1 MCSILLITV
10 DIQYHSITHNPTI
23 NFILIFIYYTYVPST
38 KFIVSVVSE
47 VTKKDWRRW
56 IRETGLV
63 HRTATS
69 LPFVPAFVRS
79 TIIRRKFF
87 VQQIVWF
94 PFPSFCW
101 LSSLSLLS
109 LKIPWTKKKKKKDWK
124 RKRMM
129 SVHPIG
135 EQWTHIASTPFPLSL
150 SRRRR
155 RIVRVEGHAWVC
167 TRSAWVRGVH
177 TRLGSSTCKCQW
189 RLKIGRLSETRNL
202 SLSSGVHTRL
212 LKVRMVSTTKN
223 SFVRWPWH
231 PTTRSDEIT
240 LRRMMYDLMVWRQ
253 GVLLLS
259 LWYCVNEDVREEC
272 KCN

>member
-1 MCSILLITV
+1 
-10 DIQYHSITHNPTI
+10 
-23 NFILIFIYYTYVPST
+23 
-38 KFIVSVVSE
+38 
-47 VTKKDWRRW
+47 
-56 IRETGLV
+56 
-63 HRTATS
+63 
-69 LPFVPAFVRS
+69 
-79 TIIRRKFF
+79 
-87 VQQIVWF
+87 
-94 PFPSFCW
+94 
-101 LSSLSLLS
+101 
-109 LKIPWTKKKKKKDWK
+109 
-124 RKRMM
+124 M

-167 TRSAWVRGVH
+167 IRSAWVRGVH

-223 SFVRWPWH
+223 SFLRWPWH
-231 PTTRSDEIT
+231 LATRSDEIT

-259 LWYCVNEDVREEC
+259 LWYCVNEVERNVNVISHTLLDSIESLKSSLIKRFTLTNVMARHWDS
-272 KCN
+272 